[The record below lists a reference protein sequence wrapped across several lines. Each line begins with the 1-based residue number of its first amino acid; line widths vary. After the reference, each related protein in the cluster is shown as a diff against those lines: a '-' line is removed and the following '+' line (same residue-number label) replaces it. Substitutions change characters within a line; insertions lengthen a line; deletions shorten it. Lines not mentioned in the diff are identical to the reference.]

1 MIAENDSE
9 LNQWLEMLR
18 SPELSDRLVAVKNLQ
33 YLGDEEATNALL
45 LALSDESSA
54 VQKIAISAL
63 WEIGNPVAI
72 PAFIECLGSADADIR
87 QEALSALNE

>member
-45 LALSDESSA
+45 LALSDESIA

-72 PAFIECLGSADADIR
+72 PAFIECLGSGRCRYSPRSIICIK
-87 QEALSALNE
+87 